1 MQKAVFLFLCYLI
14 TIGSYAQKQSVSG
27 HIYDADSLIPISGVN
42 ITIVGSSSGGIS
54 GDDGFFELE
63 VETLPVLLYFSHVSY
78 AINQALIS
86 KKDKNEIEV
95 YLQKETTELGEVT
108 ISAERIQKVDL
119 GDTLNVLDFSV
130 FGNRMIIVG
139 SPFRKTSDQRL
150 YLTDLMGEQI
160 DNFPVANVG
169 KQIKIPEHMT
179 PEHMYLFEDYLGSF
193 HLLTR
198 KNVRQID
205 LYDDSI
211 KLTYT
216 TYYPEFLK
224 YLFPIKAML
233 GESLFFQ
240 ISNRTKNSTFRSGPD
255 AFRPLLVKTVN
266 DPDGFG
272 RYIQPPTST
281 KQIYKYVSA
290 PIVALGDELLIFDFF
305 DNHIETFDSLG
316 VPGRKVPIDFHNYTY
331 RYFFNF
337 FTATDLNQKKFKQEI
352 FLDEAMGKIYALFHP
367 LGGRV
372 VLKEIDPDN
381 GQIVNEVEIPD
392 LHNINNIKV
401 HRNIVYFTYQVKTYP
416 YYTNIYRLKI

>member
-1 MQKAVFLFLCYLI
+1 M
-14 TIGSYAQKQSVSG
+14 SG
-27 HIYDADSLIPISGVN
+27 HVFDADSLKPIPGVN

-54 GDDGFFELE
+54 NDEGYFELE

-78 AINQALIS
+78 AINQEFIS
-86 KKDKNEIEV
+86 RKNKNGIAV

-108 ISAERIQKVDL
+108 VSAERIQKVDL

-130 FGNRMIIVG
+130 YGNRMIIVG
-139 SPFRKTSDQRL
+139 SPFRKTSNQRL

-160 DNFPVANVG
+160 DNFPVAKVG

-179 PEHMYLFEDYLGSF
+179 PEHVYLFEDYMGSF

-198 KNVRQID
+198 KNVQQLD
-205 LYDDSI
+205 LSDDSI
-211 KLTYT
+211 RLTYT
-216 TYYPEFLK
+216 TSYPEFLK
-224 YLFPIKAML
+224 YVFPIKAML

-240 ISNRTKNSTFRSGPD
+240 ISNRTKNSTLRSGPD
-255 AFRPLLVKTVN
+255 AYRPLLIKTIH
-266 DPDGFG
+266 DPDGED
-272 RYIQPPTST
+272 RYERPPTST

-290 PIVALGDELLIFDFF
+290 PIVPLGDELLIFDFF
-305 DNHIETFDSLG
+305 DNHFETFDSLG
-316 VPGRKVPIDFHNYTY
+316 IPKRKVSINFHNYTY

-337 FTATDLNQKKFKQEI
+337 LTATDLNQTKFKQEI
-352 FLDEAMGKIYALFHP
+352 ILDEELGKIYALFHP
-367 LGGRV
+367 IGGRV
-372 VLKEIDPDN
+372 VLKEIDPGN
-381 GQIVNEVEIPD
+381 GQIINEVEIPD